1 MYHSTM
7 FEDMGFH
14 YFGLIDGHDEP
25 ELERIFQTVC
35 AQPGPTLL
43 HVVTKKGKG
52 YAPAESNPGNYHGVS
67 KFDLTGI
74 PDPEVAPLSRFQMP
88 LAGRSAP
95 PETPIR
101 PSVPLLPP

>member
-1 MYHSTM
+1 M

-43 HVVTKKGKG
+43 HVVTKK
-52 YAPAESNPGNYHGVS
+52 ARAMR
-67 KFDLTGI
+67 
-74 PDPEVAPLSRFQMP
+74 PLSR
-88 LAGRSAP
+88 
-95 PETPIR
+95 TPAITMAF
-101 PSVPLLPP
+101 PSST